1 MKTNSIEQ
9 MERVRYNLLLMQ
21 IISFGIWFAGMIILQ
36 FPLSRIAM
44 TICTLLTVVFAL
56 LFIYTSF
63 KNFFTYRKIKR
74 NPELANALG
83 NEMYLSFD
91 YKATLIGLYSTIACA
106 LLIYI
111 FEGYFNLSVKLFCM
125 IIIYVSVISTGVSR
139 LILYR

>member
-1 MKTNSIEQ
+1 